1 MPGYTLNTIVEPEE
15 VFLSPPYVTL
25 QGLTPEFWV
34 NVVFNGK
41 EQLED
46 EKVIVYVLS
55 AVSTLEEGKN
65 TDVKIK
71 FVEVKTGD
79 SGLSRAEQGVKSA
92 IENNRVSWEEF
103 RAK

>member
-1 MPGYTLNTIVEPEE
+1 MNTIVEPEE
-15 VFLSPPYVTL
+15 VFLSPSYVTL

-55 AVSTLEEGKN
+55 AVSTLEEG
-65 TDVKIK
+65 
-71 FVEVKTGD
+71 E
-79 SGLSRAEQGVKSA
+79 GVY
-92 IENNRVSWEEF
+92 VHCQLLEF
-103 RAK
+103 TATTEYPVYW